1 MRRRAE
7 DRPGAGLSSVRVPGQ
22 EEVADLPAADRLRAE
37 RLGADWPSRSIG
49 GAVRLGYRWV
59 RCRRAR
65 CRRARMSRWARH
77 ELRAAGR
84 SAGAALI
91 NRTRRPAPPD
101 GLPVSAGPIG
111 AGPAPPMGSP
121 GEPSRR
127 CTWPTPQEVGPPPR
141 SPARAECCRA
151 GSTREPGVR
160 VTSPMVNPIGSG
172 RSRRRSSSR
181 ASPSRSERR
190 IPSARQTAAST
201 SDEASLRPRSTSDRY
216 GMETPAAAATSRSVR
231 PCRTRSRRNT
241 PPMTRL
247 SNDML
252 RLAFVGCR
260 PRGTAPIMPVG
271 AVVAPSLPPRPVSYP
286 RPVMLWACR

>member
-1 MRRRAE
+1 MPQGGLAE
-7 DRPGAGLSSVRVPGQ
+7 Q
-22 EEVADLPAADRLRAE
+22 IDRL
-37 RLGADWPSRSIG
+37 
-49 GAVRLGYRWV
+49 GAVRLGYRRARCRWWARCRWA

-65 CRRARMSRWARH
+65 CRRARMSRWDPH
-77 ELRAAGR
+77 ELRAVGL
-84 SAGAALI
+84 SAGAAAI
-91 NRTRRPAPPD
+91 NQTRRPAPP
-101 GLPVSAGPIG
+101 GGPPVNAGPIG
-111 AGPAPPMGSP
+111 VSPAPPTGSP

-127 CTWPTPQEVGPPPR
+127 CTWLPPQEVGPPPGR
-141 SPARAECCRA
+141 PARTGCCRS
-151 GSTREPGVR
+151 GSTRELGVR
-160 VTSPMVNPIGSG
+160 LTSPMVNPIGSG

-252 RLAFVGCR
+252 RLAFVGSC

-271 AVVAPSLPPRPVSYP
+271 AVVASSPAASPCGLPPTRYVVGVQVTAEFG
-286 RPVMLWACR
+286 RGVR